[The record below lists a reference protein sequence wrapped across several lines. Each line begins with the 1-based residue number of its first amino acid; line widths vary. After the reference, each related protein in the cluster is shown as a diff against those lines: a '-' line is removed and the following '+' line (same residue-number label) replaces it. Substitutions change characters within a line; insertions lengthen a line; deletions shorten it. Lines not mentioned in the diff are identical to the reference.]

1 MHEVSPFRMAV
12 ERVMAHSLAHW
23 TASTAPPVGAN
34 AVNSEVPTRA
44 AALPFAAKATVHRLR
59 RSCKDAVDFQ
69 LRRWPVSA
77 RSDGYH
83 AWGVSLSQLDLADRE
98 NQRRLI
104 LGKIENLR
112 VAARTLNGIEVPAG
126 GVFSFWAQVG
136 RPVARRGYV
145 PGRELSE
152 GCIIPSIGGGLCQLS
167 NALYQAALDASLEIV
182 ERRPHSQIVEGSA
195 ADAGRDATV
204 FWNYVDLRFR
214 DAVGIPVIATPACGL
229 SAQANLTI
237 VAAGDSAALQLALQ
251 PYASCVMI

>member
-1 MHEVSPFRMAV
+1 M
-12 ERVMAHSLAHW
+12 
-23 TASTAPPVGAN
+23 
-34 AVNSEVPTRA
+34 NSEVPTRA
-44 AALPFAAKATVHRLR
+44 AALLFAAKATVHRLR

-69 LRRWPVSA
+69 LRRWPVTA
-77 RSDGYH
+77 RPDGYH
-83 AWGVSLSQLDLADRE
+83 AWGLSLSQLDLADRE

-112 VAARTLNGIEVPAG
+112 GAARTLNGVEVPAG